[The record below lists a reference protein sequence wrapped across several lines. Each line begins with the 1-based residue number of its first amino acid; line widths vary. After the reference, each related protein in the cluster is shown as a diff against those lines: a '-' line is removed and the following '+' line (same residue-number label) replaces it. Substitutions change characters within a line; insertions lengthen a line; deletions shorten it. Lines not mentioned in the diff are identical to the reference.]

1 MKKIIY
7 ILLKSVSAIIFAF
20 LIIQCLSYILIDD
33 SSSYT
38 RLTFHEFYTQQENID
53 TLYVGSSHCFR
64 AINPQIMDEKT
75 GKNNFNAGTSC
86 QYLDGSY
93 AIIQEAVKNNE
104 LERVYV
110 EMYYGQIGLAPE
122 NRENVTATYII
133 SDYLKFSVNKVMYLL
148 QATDAAGYA
157 NSFLP
162 LRRDINKIFDYDY
175 IFNTIQK
182 KSTEE
187 YKKYCYISNEDEFY
201 SGKGFVFSDY
211 GVPKHS
217 YGDLDGFAPINAMSE
232 YDIKIMNKIIDCCKK
247 NDIEVI
253 FFCAPMSDFRL
264 VSLGNY
270 DDYVQEIRAFCD
282 KNDVKYWDFNL
293 CKREYMDLDESYFID
308 DNHLNGKGAEIFS
321 LLLADLDIGVL
332 DPKEVFHN
340 TYLDK
345 VSEDNNIVYGT
356 ILYQN
361 SDGFDIKTV
370 KKNYSGQLYYSV
382 YQQEGEESIMLQ
394 EHTENT
400 FVPIMGRQ
408 HGSIQIIT
416 TNEKGIELNN
426 TLISY

>member
-1 MKKIIY
+1 
-7 ILLKSVSAIIFAF
+7 
-20 LIIQCLSYILIDD
+20 
-33 SSSYT
+33 
-38 RLTFHEFYTQQENID
+38 
-53 TLYVGSSHCFR
+53 
-64 AINPQIMDEKT
+64 
-75 GKNNFNAGTSC
+75 
-86 QYLDGSY
+86 
-93 AIIQEAVKNNE
+93 
-104 LERVYV
+104 
-110 EMYYGQIGLAPE
+110 
-122 NRENVTATYII
+122 
-133 SDYLKFSVNKVMYLL
+133 
-148 QATDAAGYA
+148 
-157 NSFLP
+157 
-162 LRRDINKIFDYDY
+162 
-175 IFNTIQK
+175 
-182 KSTEE
+182 
-187 YKKYCYISNEDEFY
+187 
-201 SGKGFVFSDY
+201 
-211 GVPKHS
+211 
-217 YGDLDGFAPINAMSE
+217 
-232 YDIKIMNKIIDCCKK
+232 MNKIIDCCKK

-321 LLLADLDIGVL
+321 LLLADLDIGAL

-340 TYLDK
+340 TYLNK

-382 YQQEGEESIMLQ
+382 YQQEDEESIMLQ
-394 EHTENT
+394 EHSENT
-400 FVPIMGRQ
+400 FVPIMGRK